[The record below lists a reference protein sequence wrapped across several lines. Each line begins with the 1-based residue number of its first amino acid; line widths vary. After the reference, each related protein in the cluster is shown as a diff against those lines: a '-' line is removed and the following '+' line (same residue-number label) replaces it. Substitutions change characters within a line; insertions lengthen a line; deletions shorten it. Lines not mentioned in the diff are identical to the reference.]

1 MTVKLSKR
9 LQRIADKVPSFSRL
23 ADIGS
28 DHALLPAFLVQAG
41 IVNWAIAGEVNPG
54 PLAASEK
61 QVKESGLN
69 AKIEVREGNG
79 LKVLSPGEVDVISIA
94 GMGGS
99 LIASILEEGQQKLR
113 GVKMLVL
120 QPNVGEDQ
128 VRRWLDRHQWLL
140 ESEDI
145 LEEDGK
151 IYEILTAVPVG
162 GNPDPDPDPDP
173 VPDQGHNQDAKSK
186 SELTAL
192 YQVRKLGNGK
202 EIGKERQLQMGP
214 YLLREASEVWH
225 RKWQS
230 ELDKLEMIR
239 EQLSLSDT
247 DDSKLKA
254 ETIRQEIEDIR
265 EVLALCSQKDKP

>member
-41 IVNWAIAGEVNPG
+41 IITWAIAGEVNPG
-54 PLAASEK
+54 PLAAAEK
-61 QVKESGLN
+61 QVKESGLTG
-69 AKIEVREGNG
+69 KIEVREGNG
-79 LKVLSPGEVDVISIA
+79 LEVLSPEEVDVITIA

-99 LIASILEEGQQKLR
+99 LIASILEGGQEKLS

-120 QPNVGEDQ
+120 QPNVGEEQ
-128 VRRWLDRHQWLL
+128 VRRWLDRHDWLL

-151 IYEILTAVPVG
+151 IYEILTAVPVE
-162 GNPDPDPDPDP
+162 NHADREHIP
-173 VPDQGHNQDAKSK
+173 DAKNR
-186 SELTAL
+186 SEKLEAL
-192 YQVRKLGNGK
+192 YQVRKLGHEK

-214 YLLREASEVWH
+214 YLLQEAAEVWH
-225 RKWQS
+225 RKWQG
-230 ELDKLEMIR
+230 ELEKLEMIR
-239 EQLSLSDT
+239 EQLSLSDA
-247 DDSKLKA
+247 DVSKLKA
-254 ETIRQEIEDIR
+254 ETLRKEIQDIW
-265 EVLALCSQKDKP
+265 EVLAHCSQKDKP

>member
-1 MTVKLSKR
+1 L
-9 LQRIADKVPSFSRL
+9 
-23 ADIGS
+23 
-28 DHALLPAFLVQAG
+28 
-41 IVNWAIAGEVNPG
+41 NPG
-54 PLAASEK
+54 PLAAAER
-61 QVKESGLN
+61 QVKVSGLID
-69 AKIEVREGNG
+69 KIEVREGSG
-79 LKVLSPGEVDVISIA
+79 LEVLNPGEVDVISIA

-99 LIASILEEGQQKLR
+99 LIVSILEEGQEKLS

-120 QPNVGEDQ
+120 QPNVGEEQ
-128 VRRWLDRHQWLL
+128 VRRWLDRHRWLL
-140 ESEDI
+140 ASEEI

-162 GNPDPDPDPDP
+162 GNPDPEPD
-173 VPDQGHNQDAKSK
+173 PDQGHNQDAKNRSD
-186 SELTAL
+186 STDL

-230 ELDKLEMIR
+230 ELEKLEMIR
-239 EQLSLSDT
+239 GQLSLSGADVA
-247 DDSKLKA
+247 KLKA
-254 ETIRQEIEDIR
+254 EIIRKEIQDIR

>member
-1 MTVKLSKR
+1 MTVKLSNR

-41 IVNWAIAGEVNPG
+41 IVTWAVAGEVNPG
-54 PLAASEK
+54 PLAAAEK

-69 AKIEVREGNG
+69 GKIEVREGNG
-79 LKVLSPGEVDVISIA
+79 LEVLSPGEVDVISIA

-99 LIASILEEGQQKLR
+99 LIVSILEEGHEKLS
-113 GVKMLVL
+113 GVKKLVL
-120 QPNVGEDQ
+120 QPNVGEEQ
-128 VRRWLDRHQWLL
+128 VRRWLDRHKWLL
-140 ESEDI
+140 ESEEI

-151 IYEILTAVPVG
+151 IYEILTAVPVE
-162 GNPDPDPDPDP
+162 GNADHE
-173 VPDQGHNQDAKSK
+173 QSQDAANRSAQ
-186 SELTAL
+186 LTDL
-192 YQVRKLGNGK
+192 YQNRSFGHGK

-214 YLLREASEVWH
+214 YLLREAAEVWH

-230 ELDKLEMIR
+230 ELEKLEMIHG
-239 EQLSLSDT
+239 QLSLSEAEA
-247 DDSKLKA
+247 SKLKA
-254 ETIRQEIEDIR
+254 ETIRKEIHDIR

>member
-28 DHALLPAFLVQAG
+28 DHALLPAYLVQAG
-41 IVNWAIAGEVNPG
+41 IVTWAIAGEVNPG
-54 PLAASEK
+54 PLAAAAK
-61 QVKESGLN
+61 QVKESGLTG
-69 AKIEVREGNG
+69 KIEVREGNG
-79 LKVLSPGEVDVISIA
+79 LEVLCSGEVDVISIA

-99 LIASILEEGQQKLR
+99 LIASILEGGQDKLSS
-113 GVKMLVL
+113 VNMLVL

-151 IYEILTAVPVG
+151 IYEILTAVPAG
-162 GNPDPDPDPDP
+162 S
-173 VPDQGHNQDAKSK
+173 HAKNR
-186 SELTAL
+186 SEMLEAL
-192 YQVRKLGNGK
+192 YQVRKLGPDK

-214 YLLREASEVWH
+214 YLLQEAGEVWH
-225 RKWQS
+225 RKWQG

-239 EQLSLSDT
+239 EQLSLSDA
-247 DDSKLKA
+247 DASKLKA
-254 ETIRQEIEDIR
+254 ETLRKEIQDIR
-265 EVLALCSQKDKP
+265 EVLALCLQKDKP